1 MHVSVSTLTAFHLH
15 QNLPLEIGAYSLLS
29 FLFPLLIAIS
39 ALFTKQHY
47 IVDLAPGAVLGYVN
61 YKIYLLL
68 VP

>member
-1 MHVSVSTLTAFHLH
+1 MHVSVSTLAAFHLNH
-15 QNLPLEIGAYSLLS
+15 NLSIDNSALSLLA

-61 YKIYLLL
+61 YNIYMLLS
-68 VP
+68 P

>member
-1 MHVSVSTLTAFHLH
+1 MHVSVSTLAAFHL
-15 QNLPLEIGAYSLLS
+15 NLNLSIDNNYSSLI

-61 YKIYLLL
+61 YQIYMLLS
-68 VP
+68 P